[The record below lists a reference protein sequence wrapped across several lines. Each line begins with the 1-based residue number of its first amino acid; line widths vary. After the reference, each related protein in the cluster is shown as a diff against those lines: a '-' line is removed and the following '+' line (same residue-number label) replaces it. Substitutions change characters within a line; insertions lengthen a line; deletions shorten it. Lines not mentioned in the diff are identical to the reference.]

1 MCGRAVRRVD
11 RVAAFHRFA
20 GTESGHSG
28 DVSRFKTRRS
38 LFRGRTALR
47 VLGVD
52 PAFCN
57 VVAGWRLSFRK
68 WLPGTAEGHRFF
80 RQRVQEPFHSA
91 ALEADQNLAGRTLSV
106 RSLRKSLN
114 ALEANGSG
122 RMKLAHR
129 ILAPKLTEQIS
140 PESIRGCAL
149 AIMTKAPRTGHVKT
163 RLVPPLTANE
173 AAALNTCF
181 LRDTAAAILEAS
193 GKNVQDIAVYT
204 PIGAEET
211 YIDIL
216 PDNFQLVPQRGD
228 GFGERLAA
236 ATEDLLRIGFQSV
249 CLIDSD
255 SPTVPSRVYAEAAN
269 MLSIRGDRV
278 VLGPADDGG
287 YYLIG
292 LKQDH
297 RRLFE
302 QIDWSTE
309 RVLEETMQRA
319 AELDLEVKLLP
330 TGYDVD
336 DRATLRRLCDELL
349 NPNAKDQV
357 APETRRFLRELIERE
372 GRDRIWPAIE

>member
-1 MCGRAVRRVD
+1 
-11 RVAAFHRFA
+11 
-20 GTESGHSG
+20 
-28 DVSRFKTRRS
+28 
-38 LFRGRTALR
+38 
-47 VLGVD
+47 
-52 PAFCN
+52 
-57 VVAGWRLSFRK
+57 
-68 WLPGTAEGHRFF
+68 
-80 RQRVQEPFHSA
+80 
-91 ALEADQNLAGRTLSV
+91 
-106 RSLRKSLN
+106 
-114 ALEANGSG
+114 
-122 RMKLAHR
+122 MKLAHR
-129 ILAPKLTEQIS
+129 ILDPKRIKQIS

-149 AIMTKAPRTGHVKT
+149 AVMTKAPRTGHVKT
-163 RLVPPLTANE
+163 RLVPPLTADE

-181 LRDTAAAILEAS
+181 LRDTAAAITEAS
-193 GKNVQDIAVYT
+193 GKNVQGIAVYT

-255 SPTVPSRVYAEAAN
+255 SPTVPSRVYSEAAN
-269 MLSIRGDRV
+269 MLSIRDDRV
-278 VLGPADDGG
+278 VLGPSDDGG

-292 LKQDH
+292 LKRDH
-297 RRLFE
+297 RGLFE

-309 RVLEETMQRA
+309 RVLEQTMQRA
-319 AELDLEVKLLP
+319 AEMDLEVKLLP

-349 NPNAKDQV
+349 NPNATDQV

-372 GRDRIWPAIE
+372 GRNRIWPARK